1 LEAIAV
7 NRMSCNI
14 SDYCANKMTL
24 KMTITAPVIITNPKK
39 SYHYNSASLL
49 STSES
54 SLSRKTYIL
63 PRDSLQLLFVMTL
76 TLNVISAKKARCA
89 RLLQTTYYKY
99 NSFILPQASY
109 INRTRLNLLL
119 KSPRQRC
126 CDSDLAKKRN
136 LPSQTD
142 CRDCRST
149 TAVRR
154 LRPSSSNLSMSC
166 FSIPQDLK

>member
-1 LEAIAV
+1 MKPFLQRILQEIGTSDAWS
-7 NRMSCNI
+7 MS
-14 SDYCANKMTL
+14 
-24 KMTITAPVIITNPKK
+24 
-39 SYHYNSASLL
+39 HL
-49 STSES
+49 SQRTSEPAYYIVDCRIFGPLWITKLMIKAAKFPISYGWLWMS
-54 SLSRKTYIL
+54 SVPKS
-63 PRDSLQLLFVMTL
+63 
-76 TLNVISAKKARCA
+76 
-89 RLLQTTYYKY
+89 RLLQVH

-119 KSPRQRC
+119 KSLRQRC

-142 CRDCRST
+142 CRDWRST